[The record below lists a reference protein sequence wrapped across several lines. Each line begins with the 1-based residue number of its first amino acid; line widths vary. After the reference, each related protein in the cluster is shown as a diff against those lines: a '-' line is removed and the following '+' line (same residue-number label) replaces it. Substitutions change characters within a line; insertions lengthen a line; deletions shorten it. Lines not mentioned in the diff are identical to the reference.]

1 MIQLRR
7 KRATLEMGQD
17 AFLDIVANL
26 VGVLIIL
33 VVVLGTQSHEAI
45 NEVVQDSVTEDVATA
60 EQLAVLDEQALRAAA
75 AQRDS
80 NRLES
85 TIRQFD
91 QEISLRSQQR
101 AVLMDLLAEAKLAWE
116 DAKHELDANATQAA
130 AQQVEISRLQKQL
143 AELDGERERIE
154 GEPDPVIAV
163 EHLPTPMA
171 KTVFGEEVHFRLKGN
186 LISVVPIEPLLIQM
200 REEMQRRLRS
210 SRAGQVEAAIGPVR
224 GYIANIEL
232 NRSNQLVARDGR
244 ILNSTGVEMIGMTI
258 EPLKEPHGQHISN
271 VLAGSSELDVE
282 LAGRDPATTT
292 ITVWVYPD
300 SFAAF
305 RQLKEHLYQRGFATA
320 ARLLPK
326 DYPIGVSRDGSR
338 STAQ

>member
-45 NEVVQDSVTEDVATA
+45 HEIVEDSVTENHALP
-60 EQLAVLDEQALRAAA
+60 EQMSALEEQAMRAAA

-80 NRLES
+80 NRLET

-91 QEISLRSQQR
+91 NEIASRNQQR
-101 AVLMDLLAEAKLAWE
+101 AMLLDLLAEARIAWE
-116 DAKHELDANATQAA
+116 DSKQHLNADATEAA
-130 AQQVEISRLQKQL
+130 AKEIEISRIEKEL
-143 AELDGERERIE
+143 AELSGERERIE
-154 GEPDPVIAV
+154 GEPEPIIAV
-163 EHLPTPMA
+163 AHLPTPMA
-171 KTVFGEEVHFRLKGN
+171 KTVFGDELHFRLKDN
-186 LISVVPIEPLLIQM
+186 LVSVVPIERLIEEMKQ
-200 REEMQRRLRS
+200 EMQRSLQS
-210 SRAGQVEAAIGPVR
+210 SREGQLETAIGPVR
-224 GYIANIEL
+224 GYVAHVEM
-232 NRSNQLVARDGR
+232 NRSSELITRGGQIRNA
-244 ILNSTGVEMIGMTI
+244 TGVEVVGMTI

-271 VLAGSSELDVE
+271 VLAGSSELDIE

-292 ITVWVYPD
+292 ITVWVYPE

-305 RQLKEHLYQRGFATA
+305 RQLKEHLYRKGFATA
-320 ARLLPK
+320 ARPLPQ
-326 DYPIGVSRDGSR
+326 DFPIGVSRNGSR

>member
-45 NEVVQDSVTEDVATA
+45 HEIVEDSVTENHALP
-60 EQLAVLDEQALRAAA
+60 EQMSALEEQAMRAAA

-80 NRLES
+80 NRLET

-91 QEISLRSQQR
+91 NEIASRNQQR
-101 AVLMDLLAEAKLAWE
+101 AMLLDLLAEARIAWE
-116 DAKHELDANATQAA
+116 DSKQHLNADATEAA
-130 AQQVEISRLQKQL
+130 AKEIEISRIEKEL
-143 AELDGERERIE
+143 AELSGERERIE
-154 GEPDPVIAV
+154 GEPEPIIAV
-163 EHLPTPMA
+163 AHLPTPMA
-171 KTVFGEEVHFRLKGN
+171 KTVFGDELHFRLKDN
-186 LISVVPIEPLLIQM
+186 LVSVVPIERLIEEMKQ
-200 REEMQRRLRS
+200 EMQRSLQS
-210 SRAGQVEAAIGPVR
+210 SREGQLETAIGPVR
-224 GYIANIEL
+224 GYVAHVEM
-232 NRSNQLVARDGR
+232 NRSSELISRGGQIRNA
-244 ILNSTGVEMIGMTI
+244 TGVEVTGMTI

-271 VLAGSSELDVE
+271 VLAGSSELDIE

-292 ITVWVYPD
+292 ITVWVYPE

-305 RQLKEHLYQRGFATA
+305 RQLKEHLYRKGFATA
-320 ARLLPK
+320 ARPLPQ
-326 DYPIGVSRDGSR
+326 DFPIGVSRNGSR